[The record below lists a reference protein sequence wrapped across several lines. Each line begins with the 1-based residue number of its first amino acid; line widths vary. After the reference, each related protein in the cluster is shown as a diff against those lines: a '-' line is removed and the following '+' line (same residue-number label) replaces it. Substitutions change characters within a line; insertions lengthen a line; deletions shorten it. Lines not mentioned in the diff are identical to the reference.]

1 MSSRPKLVLSID
13 PPVSNYRLRIRRSRI
28 HRFGVFAA
36 EPIPP
41 GRRVVEYTG
50 ERLNL
55 TEFRIRQGEIWKPD
69 GIKQLYIFRLNP
81 RCYID
86 GAVGGCGAEFI
97 NHSCDPNLRVRK
109 IRGHILFFTRR
120 RVGAGEELTFDYRLN
135 RKAMRRVCCCCSR
148 NCRGTLYRK

>member
-1 MSSRPKLVLSID
+1 MSSRPKPIRSIG

-36 EPIPP
+36 EPIAP
-41 GRRVVEYTG
+41 GRAVLEYTG

-55 TEFRIRQGEIWKPD
+55 KEFLIRQGEIWRPG

-81 RCYID
+81 RCFID

-109 IRGHILFFTRR
+109 IRGHIFFFGRR
-120 RVGAGEELTFDYRLN
+120 QIRAGEELTFDYRLN
-135 RKAMRRVCCCCSR
+135 RKARRRLCRCGSR

>member
-1 MSSRPKLVLSID
+1 MIRPPKLVLSIA
-13 PPVSNYRLRIRRSRI
+13 PRVSTSRLRIRTPRI

-69 GIKQLYIFRLNP
+69 GIKQLYIFRLNR

-97 NHSCDPNLRVRK
+97 NHSCDPKDRK
-109 IRGHILFFTRR
+109 S
-120 RVGAGEELTFDYRLN
+120 V
-135 RKAMRRVCCCCSR
+135 V
-148 NCRGTLYRK
+148 